1 MQRKT
6 CKTKPN
12 DMILLE
18 ICSFNSIALGFPA
31 LNLEDGQDT
40 WVAMGVRRIA
50 SDRAIVTPQIKGK

>member
-50 SDRAIVTPQIKGK
+50 SDSVG